1 MAFISLDFG
10 EIEGFGR
17 WMRHWPAWVPP
28 SMLAYMAHTELGI
41 SVRALARIVSCHP
54 STVSR
59 QISRWEQLRDDPL
72 IDEALVRCVGP
83 ARYVPSSLRMSEGN
97 TSPMQATIHQTCE
110 ATLPDDK
117 TFNTEAR
124 RILRRLGEPGAVLA
138 ISADMEKGV
147 VVRDT
152 ASGTTARTAVV
163 DRVMAQ
169 ALALKDW
176 IACAA
181 EGRIS
186 RYRIT
191 AAGRSALNQLLAEA
205 ENRASGFAEAAT
217 HFEMDGAGPSASN
230 RKRGIGGETPL
241 MVLSRRREK
250 DGALFLSPAQVAAGE
265 RLREDFELAQLG
277 KPSELDW
284 DAVILGAMP
293 QLGPDAAPLS
303 SQAALRRTVTALH
316 ELGAGLGDVALRCCC
331 LLEGLESA
339 ERALGWSA
347 RSGKV
352 VLRIALERLVRHYDG
367 LGDDSK
373 MIG

>member
-10 EIEGFGR
+10 ETEGFGR
-17 WMRHWPAWVPP
+17 WPEHWPVWVPR
-28 SMLAYMAHTELGI
+28 SMLTYLAHTELGI
-41 SVRALARIVSCHP
+41 SVRALARAASCYP

-59 QISRWEQLRDDPL
+59 QISRWEELRDDPL
-72 IDEALVRCVGP
+72 IDGALARCVDT
-83 ARYVPSSLRMSEGN
+83 ARHVPTSLRMSEGN
-97 TSPMQATIHQTCE
+97 RLPMQAIIHQGTE
-110 ATLPDDK
+110 ACLPDDE

-138 ISADMEKGV
+138 IAADMEKGV

-163 DRVMAQ
+163 DRAMAQ
-169 ALALKDW
+169 ALAVKDW

-191 AAGRSALNQLLAEA
+191 AAGRGALNQLLAEA
-205 ENRASGFAEAAT
+205 ENRAGGFAEAAAA
-217 HFEMDGAGPSASN
+217 FDMAGAGLSVSP
-230 RKRGIGGETPL
+230 RKRTMSGETPL

-250 DGALFLSPAQVAAGE
+250 DGALFLGAAQVAAGE
-265 RLREDFELAQLG
+265 RLREDFELAQLA
-277 KPSELDW
+277 KPRELDW
-284 DAVILGAMP
+284 DAVILGE
-293 QLGPDAAPLS
+293 GPEISPGAPPLS
-303 SQAALRRTVTALH
+303 SEAALRRTATALQ

-352 VLRIALERLVRHYDG
+352 VLRIALERLVRHYEA
-367 LGDDSK
+367 LGDESK